1 MNGMTSAPVG
11 RQGTKTLHTSD
22 DQGVTSSHVVPVER
36 FIHYI
41 DKNGTC
47 LCGPLVDYVEVG
59 GRIVTSVIH
68 YALAAEYYDGG
79 WGSGPEDPDLE
90 PVGPDPTGGN
100 THRSL

>member
-22 DQGVTSSHVVPVER
+22 DQGVTSSHVVPVEQ

-59 GRIVTSVIH
+59 G
-68 YALAAEYYDGG
+68 
-79 WGSGPEDPDLE
+79 PDRHERHPLR
-90 PVGPDPTGGN
+90 PGRRVLRRWVGFWPGRP
-100 THRSL
+100 